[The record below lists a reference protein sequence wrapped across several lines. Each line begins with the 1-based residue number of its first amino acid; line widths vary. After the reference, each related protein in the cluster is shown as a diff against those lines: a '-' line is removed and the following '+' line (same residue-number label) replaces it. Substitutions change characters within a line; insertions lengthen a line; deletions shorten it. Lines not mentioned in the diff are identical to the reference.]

1 MHLKLKKDP
10 AKKWSIFETKKKRFF
25 NKSIIY
31 IIFECWVVIRNRNRE
46 PPAVIRAVLRIHNC
60 DSQKIKQ
67 MVVIHNHIPQN
78 FENISSA
85 KLCKFSPKDEK
96 KSGLQISY
104 KENV

>member
-31 IIFECWVVIRNRNRE
+31 IIFECWVVTRNRNRE

-60 DSQKIKQ
+60 DSQKIK
-67 MVVIHNHIPQN
+67 
-78 FENISSA
+78 
-85 KLCKFSPKDEK
+85 
-96 KSGLQISY
+96 
-104 KENV
+104 